1 MIEKVEKREWLQ
13 HLSAAGRAHQPRDRA
28 VRSTTGS
35 SQIARAGLGV
45 GDLAEARV
53 MGPFEKRGSRAV
65 AAQVAGQDALARAAF
80 KAAVHHS
87 RSSIIASAGFP
98 NSANPASTSPP
109 W

>member
-1 MIEKVEKREWLQ
+1 MIERSRNANGV
-13 HLSAAGRAHQPRDRA
+13 SISPRPDGLINRVIGPC
-28 VRSTTGS
+28 VRPQVRRS
-35 SQIARAGLGV
+35 IARAGLGV
-45 GDLAEARV
+45 RDLAEARV
-53 MGPFEKRGSRAV
+53 MGPFEKRGNRAV

-87 RSSIIASAGFP
+87 RSSIIASADFP